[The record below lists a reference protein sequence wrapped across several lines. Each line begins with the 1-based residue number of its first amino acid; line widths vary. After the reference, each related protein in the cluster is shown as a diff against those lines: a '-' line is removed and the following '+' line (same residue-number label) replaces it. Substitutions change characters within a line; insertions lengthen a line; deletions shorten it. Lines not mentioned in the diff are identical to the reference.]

1 MSEIKLKPTG
11 GGAGSVSLKA
21 PAATTSNAD
30 VPFVLPVADGSAG
43 QYLKTDG
50 SKNLGW
56 ATDQGGKILQV
67 LQTTTST
74 QVSNTTTSYVDTGL
88 TGNITPTSTSNKI
101 LILVCQA
108 YENKRSSTSNGGDI
122 KLMRDSTDINFIV
135 PGSGNN
141 YGLYFSAGGAS
152 SVSNY
157 DVYNLS
163 YLDSPNT
170 TSQITYKTQ
179 CSSYSDSS
187 NAAFKAQSGSSK
199 SFLTLIEVAG

>member
-1 MSEIKLKPTG
+1 MAITLNGTTNVITPTSAVQPTG
-11 GGAGSVSLKA
+11 G
-21 PAATTSNAD
+21 
-30 VPFVLPVADGSAG
+30 
-43 QYLKTDG
+43 
-50 SKNLGW
+50 
-56 ATDQGGKILQV
+56 ILQV
-67 LQTTTST
+67 VQTTTST
-74 QVSNTTTSYVDTGL
+74 QVSNDTINYVDTGL
-88 TGNITPTSTSNKI
+88 TGNITPASTSNKI

-141 YGLYFSAGGAS
+141 YGLYFYAEGS
-152 SVSNY
+152 SGISNY

-179 CSSYSDSS
+179 CSSYSNS
-187 NAAFKAQSGSSK
+187 NSASFRAQSGGSK
-199 SFLTLIEVAG
+199 SFLTLMEIAG

>member
-1 MSEIKLKPTG
+1 MALTLNGTANTISGLAVG
-11 GGAGSVSLKA
+11 GIPDGTIDTDALAAGAVTAAKRGAGA
-21 PAATTSNAD
+21 
-30 VPFVLPVADGSAG
+30 
-43 QYLKTDG
+43 
-50 SKNLGW
+50 
-56 ATDQGGKILQV
+56 ILQI

-74 QVSNTTTSYVDTGL
+74 QVSNDTTSYVDTGL
-88 TGNITPTSTSNKI
+88 TGNITPASTSNKI

-108 YENKRSSTSNGGDI
+108 YENKRTSTSNGGDI

-152 SVSNY
+152 SISNY

-187 NAAFKAQSGSSK
+187 SASFRAQSGGSK
-199 SFLTLIEVAG
+199 SFLTLMEVAG